1 MNERSERI
9 VAGLSGIAFVV
20 LSAVVAALPPFPAV
34 GASAQAVVAYY
45 GAHQRAFLVL
55 NFLGVAGLVPGL
67 VVLAYLTAVFRRA
80 EREGGWL
87 WILTL
92 AGGLFAFIAAWVD
105 LALFQCAAY
114 AAVRGDE
121 RIARALG
128 RRDPHLRHLLPRAV
142 RFLRCIRMGGAGFAH
157 LAGLGRRHQRLGGAP
172 LARRELGRGGHGRRP
187 GRRRTGDARCF
198 SRHRALVLGVLD
210 SHPRAR
216 APRSA
221 RLVTSGTT
229 HARMST
235 SPGRNYASS
244 WLQMSSARTV

>member
-34 GASAQAVVAYY
+34 GASAQAVVVYY

-87 WILTL
+87 WILNL

-121 RIARALG
+121 RIARALSDVATLTFG
-128 RRDPHLRHLLPRAV
+128 IFGELDAAPDPCEQLHADICRLSGDEETCSTRA
-142 RFLRCIRMGGAGFAH
+142 
-157 LAGLGRRHQRLGGAP
+157 
-172 LARRELGRGGHGRRP
+172 ARP
-187 GRRRTGDARCF
+187 MC
-198 SRHRALVLGVLD
+198 SC
-210 SHPRAR
+210 
-216 APRSA
+216 SA
-221 RLVTSGTT
+221 MATK
-229 HARMST
+229 
-235 SPGRNYASS
+235 
-244 WLQMSSARTV
+244 

>member
-34 GASAQAVVAYY
+34 GASAQAVVVYY

-87 WILTL
+87 WILNL

-121 RIARALG
+121 RIARALSDVATLTFG
-128 RRDPHLRHLLPRAV
+128 IF
-142 RFLRCIRMGGAGFAH
+142 FLAQFA
-157 LAGLGRRHQRLGGAP
+157 
-172 LARRELGRGGHGRRP
+172 
-187 GRRRTGDARCF
+187 F
-198 SRHRALVLGVLD
+198 SAAFAWAARALRTWPGWVGATSALVAFLSLVASWGAVDTAGALAAGGPVTLVAFLAIVLWFLAFSILILV
-210 SHPRAR
+210 R
-216 APRSA
+216 APGA
-221 RLVTSGTT
+221 
-229 HARMST
+229 A
-235 SPGRNYASS
+235 PAS
-244 WLQMSSARTV
+244 

>member
-34 GASAQAVVAYY
+34 GASAQAVVVYY

-87 WILTL
+87 WILNL

-121 RIARALG
+121 RIARALSDVATLTFG
-128 RRDPHLRHLLPRAV
+128 TF
-142 RFLRCIRMGGAGFAH
+142 FLAQFA
-157 LAGLGRRHQRLGGAP
+157 
-172 LARRELGRGGHGRRP
+172 
-187 GRRRTGDARCF
+187 F
-198 SRHRALVLGVLD
+198 SAAFTWAARALRTWPGWVGATSALVALLSLVASWGAVDTAGALAAGGPVTLVAFLAIVLWFLAFSILILV
-210 SHPRAR
+210 R
-216 APRSA
+216 APGA
-221 RLVTSGTT
+221 
-229 HARMST
+229 A
-235 SPGRNYASS
+235 PAS
-244 WLQMSSARTV
+244 